1 MRVRTLSLVIM
12 LGQGITEA
20 SGIAVAI
27 LLVRIVDQATFGSYR
42 RVLLVFTTLAA
53 LLSLQL
59 DQSLCYFVPKLAARA
74 RPALL
79 AQTLAT
85 ATALAL
91 AASVVMLGGCAFSI
105 SACAGMTELSPYRD
119 RSINDR

>member
-1 MRVRTLSLVIM
+1 MSVRTLSLVIM

-74 RPALL
+74 ARPD
-79 AQTLAT
+79 
-85 ATALAL
+85 
-91 AASVVMLGGCAFSI
+91 SRYRHGPRPRRVGGDARRLCVLNI
-105 SACAGMTELSPYRD
+105 RLR
-119 RSINDR
+119 RND